1 MIGNQSALLCTLFT
15 IHRLYSTQY
24 RFVIS
29 LTGARQSGIG
39 NDRFPK
45 NAGSGLQ
52 MTDENG
58 LDPSDQSQ
66 RIKRAALI
74 KPVGHIVTRYAGLNS
89 GYALLENLPMPPIR
103 QENAH
108 KSILLSPALVYC
120 ANMPKT
126 PCLPTPPFPPSPSP
140 SVSLSSPD
148 AFRPTALSYS
158 SKSLS

>member
-1 MIGNQSALLCTLFT
+1 MYNVHYSPSIQHAVPICHIAYRSQAER
-15 IHRLYSTQY
+15 HRE
-24 RFVIS
+24 RPI
-29 LTGARQSGIG
+29 
-39 NDRFPK
+39 FPK

-58 LDPSDQSQ
+58 LDPSDQSR